1 MATSQDDTRW
11 SDELSLGDPAL
22 DATHRALFDALAH
35 LAAMP
40 EDGFLPAYEATV
52 AALERDFRGEED
64 LMERMGYPGLACHR
78 EQHARA
84 LSGLH
89 HASAALAEG
98 DPAPARRAVD
108 LLAEWLHLHITTMDQ
123 ALAAAALLARE
134 VRAATR

>member
-1 MATSQDDTRW
+1 MANTQDDSRW
-11 SDELSLGDPAL
+11 SDDLSLGDPAL
-22 DATHRALFDALAH
+22 DATHRALFDSLAR
-35 LAAMP
+35 LATMREEA
-40 EDGFLPAYEATV
+40 FLPAFEETV

-64 LMERMGYPGLACHR
+64 LMERLGYPGLACHR

-89 HASAALAEG
+89 HASAALADGEAG
-98 DPAPARRAVD
+98 PARRAVD

-134 VRAATR
+134 VGAAVR